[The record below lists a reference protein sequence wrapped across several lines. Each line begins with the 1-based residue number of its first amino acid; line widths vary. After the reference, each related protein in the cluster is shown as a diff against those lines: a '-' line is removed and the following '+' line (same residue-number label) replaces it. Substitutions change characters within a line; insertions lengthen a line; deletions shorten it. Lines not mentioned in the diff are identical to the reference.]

1 LAVESTDTLQ
11 QIVSEQVKMPIEKLS
26 LRVLECKEGPVK
38 KRRTLLM
45 CWLSLIALAGC
56 AGSGEVIPLQIHPI
70 VTGSEGVAKQRTSLR
85 VAVGSVEDGRSHKTG
100 LGVRTHLWGGVSYFD
115 VPGGKPAD
123 VVAQALTDY
132 LTAKGWQVTKRG
144 AGDKEA
150 DVVLT
155 GKILDLSVQAKSRV
169 GFTEVTTKTKLAL
182 QAQNV
187 ADGSTIRM
195 TLNGSGSD
203 DVFWFDPEDAQ
214 ALVNDVLTD
223 SFGKLVQDTTVEN
236 KQLRLKSP

>member
-1 LAVESTDTLQ
+1 
-11 QIVSEQVKMPIEKLS
+11 VK
-26 LRVLECKEGPVK
+26 RH
-38 KRRTLLM
+38 RTLLM

-56 AGSGEVIPLQIHPI
+56 VGTGEVIPLQIHPI
-70 VTGSEGVAKQRTSLR
+70 VTGSEGVAKQRAAVR

-100 LGVRTHLWGGVSYFD
+100 IGVRTHLWGGVSYFD
-115 VPGGKPAD
+115 VPGGNPAD

-144 AGDKEA
+144 AGDNGA

-155 GKILDLSVQAKSRV
+155 GKILDFSVHAKSQV
-169 GFTEVTTKTKLAL
+169 GYTEVTTKTKLAL

-195 TLNGSGSD
+195 TLNGSGGD
-203 DVFWFDPEDAQ
+203 DIFWFDPEDAQ
-214 ALVNDVLTD
+214 ALVSDVLTD
-223 SFGKLVQDTTVEN
+223 SFGKLVQDTKIEN
-236 KQLRLKSP
+236 KSLRLTSP

>member
-1 LAVESTDTLQ
+1 M
-11 QIVSEQVKMPIEKLS
+11 K
-26 LRVLECKEGPVK
+26 R
-38 KRRTLLM
+38 RRTLPL
-45 CWLSLIALAGC
+45 CWVSLIALAGC
-56 AGSGEVIPLQIHPI
+56 AGTGEVIPLQIHPI
-70 VTGSEGVAKQRTSLR
+70 VAKSESASKPAPTLR

-115 VPGGKPAD
+115 VPGGNPAD

-132 LTAKGWQVTKRG
+132 LTAKGWQLTTRG
-144 AGDKEA
+144 AGENGA

-155 GKILDLSVQAKSRV
+155 GKILDLSVHAKSRV
-169 GFTEVTTKTKLAL
+169 GFTEVTTKSKLAL

-195 TLNGSGSD
+195 TLNGSGGD
-203 DVFWFDPEDAQ
+203 DIFWFDPEDVQ

-223 SFGKLVQDTTVEN
+223 SFGKLLQDTKIEN
-236 KQLRLKSP
+236 KSLRLTSP

>member
-1 LAVESTDTLQ
+1 
-11 QIVSEQVKMPIEKLS
+11 M
-26 LRVLECKEGPVK
+26 
-38 KRRTLLM
+38 KRHRTLFM

-56 AGSGEVIPLQIHPI
+56 AGTGEVIPLQIHPI
-70 VTGSEGVAKQRTSLR
+70 VTRSEGVAKQRAAVR

-100 LGVRTHLWGGVSYFD
+100 LGVRTHLWGGVSYFE
-115 VPGGKPAD
+115 VPGGNPAD

-144 AGDKEA
+144 AGDNGA

-155 GKILDLSVQAKSRV
+155 GKILDFSVHAKSRV

-203 DVFWFDPEDAQ
+203 DIFWFDPENAQ

-223 SFGKLVQDTTVEN
+223 SFGKLVQDTKIEN
-236 KQLRLKSP
+236 KSLRLTSP

>member
-1 LAVESTDTLQ
+1 
-11 QIVSEQVKMPIEKLS
+11 VK
-26 LRVLECKEGPVK
+26 R
-38 KRRTLLM
+38 RRTLLM

-56 AGSGEVIPLQIHPI
+56 ASSGEVIPLQIHPI
-70 VTGSEGVAKQRTSLR
+70 VTGSEGVAKQRAAVR

-115 VPGGKPAD
+115 VPGGDPAD

-132 LTAKGWQVTKRG
+132 LTTKGWQVTKRG
-144 AGDKEA
+144 AGNDGA

-155 GKILDLSVQAKSRV
+155 GKILEFSVHAKSRV
-169 GFTEVTTKTKLAL
+169 GYTEVTTKTKLAL

-195 TLNGSGSD
+195 TLNGSGGD
-203 DVFWFDPEDAQ
+203 DIFWFDPEDAQ
-214 ALVNDVLTD
+214 VLVNEVLTD
-223 SFGKLVQDTTVEN
+223 SFGKLVQDTMVEN

>member
-1 LAVESTDTLQ
+1 V
-11 QIVSEQVKMPIEKLS
+11 
-26 LRVLECKEGPVK
+26 
-38 KRRTLLM
+38 KRRQTLLM
-45 CWLSLIALAGC
+45 CWVSLVALAGC
-56 AGSGEVIPLQIHPI
+56 AGTGEVIPLQIHPI
-70 VTGSEGVAKQRTSLR
+70 VTGSEGVAKQRAAVR

-115 VPGGKPAD
+115 VPGVNPAD

-144 AGDKEA
+144 AGDNGA

-155 GKILDLSVQAKSRV
+155 GKILDFSVHAKSRV
-169 GFTEVTTKTKLAL
+169 GYTEVTTKTKLAL
-182 QAQNV
+182 QAQNL

-195 TLNGSGSD
+195 TLNGSGGD
-203 DVFWFDPEDAQ
+203 DIFWFDPEDAQ

-223 SFGKLVQDTTVEN
+223 SFGKLVQDTKIEN
-236 KQLRLKSP
+236 KSLRLTSP

>member
-1 LAVESTDTLQ
+1 
-11 QIVSEQVKMPIEKLS
+11 M
-26 LRVLECKEGPVK
+26 
-38 KRRTLLM
+38 KRHRTLLM

-56 AGSGEVIPLQIHPI
+56 AGRGEVIPLQIHPI
-70 VTGSEGVAKQRTSLR
+70 VTGSEGVAKQRAAVW
-85 VAVGSVEDGRSHKTG
+85 VAVGAVEDGRSHKTG

-115 VPGGKPAD
+115 VPGGNPAD

-144 AGDKEA
+144 AGDNGA

-155 GKILDLSVQAKSRV
+155 GKILDFSVHAKSRV

-195 TLNGSGSD
+195 TLNGSGGD
-203 DVFWFDPEDAQ
+203 DIFWFDPEDAQ

>member
-1 LAVESTDTLQ
+1 
-11 QIVSEQVKMPIEKLS
+11 M
-26 LRVLECKEGPVK
+26 
-38 KRRTLLM
+38 KRCRTLLM
-45 CWLSLIALAGC
+45 CVVSLIALAGC
-56 AGSGEVIPLQIHPI
+56 AGTGEVIPLQIHPI
-70 VTGSEGVAKQRTSLR
+70 VTGSEGGARQRAAVR

-115 VPGGKPAD
+115 VPGGNPAD
-123 VVAQALTDY
+123 MVAQALADY

-144 AGDKEA
+144 AGDAGA
-150 DVVLT
+150 DVILT
-155 GKILDLSVQAKSRV
+155 GKILDFSVHAKSRV
-169 GFTEVTTKTKLAL
+169 GFTEVATKTKLAL

-195 TLNGSGSD
+195 TLDGSGGD

-214 ALVNDVLTD
+214 ALVIDVLTD
-223 SFGKLVQDTTVEN
+223 SFGKLVQDTMVEN

>member
-1 LAVESTDTLQ
+1 
-11 QIVSEQVKMPIEKLS
+11 
-26 LRVLECKEGPVK
+26 
-38 KRRTLLM
+38 
-45 CWLSLIALAGC
+45 
-56 AGSGEVIPLQIHPI
+56 
-70 VTGSEGVAKQRTSLR
+70 VT
-85 VAVGSVEDGRSHKTG
+85 VGSVEDGRRHKTG

-115 VPGGKPAD
+115 VPGGTPAD

-144 AGDKEA
+144 AGDNGA

-155 GKILDLSVQAKSRV
+155 GKILDFSVHAKSRV
-169 GFTEVTTKTKLAL
+169 GYTEVTTNTTLAL

-195 TLNGSGSD
+195 TLNGSGD
-203 DVFWFDPEDAQ
+203 DDIFWFDPKDAQ

-223 SFGKLVQDTTVEN
+223 SFGKLVQDTMVES

>member
-1 LAVESTDTLQ
+1 
-11 QIVSEQVKMPIEKLS
+11 VK
-26 LRVLECKEGPVK
+26 R
-38 KRRTLLM
+38 RRTLLM

-56 AGSGEVIPLQIHPI
+56 AGTGEVIPLQIHPI
-70 VTGSEGVAKQRTSLR
+70 VTGSERVAKQRAAVR

-115 VPGGKPAD
+115 VPGGDPAD

-132 LTAKGWQVTKRG
+132 LTTKGWQVTKRG
-144 AGDKEA
+144 AGNDGA
-150 DVVLT
+150 DAILT
-155 GKILDLSVQAKSRV
+155 GKILEFSVHAKSRV
-169 GFTEVTTKTKLAL
+169 GYTEVTTKTKLAL

-195 TLNGSGSD
+195 TLNGSGGD
-203 DVFWFDPEDAQ
+203 DIFWFDPEDAQ
-214 ALVNDVLTD
+214 ALVNEVLTD
-223 SFGKLVQDTTVEN
+223 SFGKLVQDTMVEN